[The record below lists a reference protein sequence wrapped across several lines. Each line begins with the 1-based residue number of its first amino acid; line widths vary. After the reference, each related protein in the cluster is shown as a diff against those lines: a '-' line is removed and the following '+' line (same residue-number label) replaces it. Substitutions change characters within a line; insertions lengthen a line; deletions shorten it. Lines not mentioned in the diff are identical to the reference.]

1 MEADLPGL
9 RCAARVTIGI
19 VVSPRPLARYRRL
32 SPNFPLAVDNVWLAI
47 MDGTIRAA
55 GSFLPMCA
63 SLGAMTESTVPLA
76 GTISRRVVGLAR
88 LLESIDGRL
97 ARVFVPWAIRH
108 PRHLAAF
115 MRLART
121 HERLEGVRARA
132 LADGV
137 CVPPFLILSVTSR
150 CNLRCAGCFA
160 PAAGITAGRPAAR
173 PPFGVEGWHRVVEES
188 AALGVLGFVI
198 AGGEPFLLPGITN
211 LFRDFPDRLFVVF
224 TNGTALRD
232 ADLRVLR
239 SCRNTAVMVSIEGD
253 RDLTDER
260 RGCGVF
266 ARALDSLDRLR
277 DAGVLTGLSVTIGS
291 ANIDYWSQEGN
302 IDALLARSGP
312 LALFIDQIP
321 SGESTAGVAT
331 TEEQRSRFH
340 ASIVSYRNRK
350 TGSAYLVHSP
360 IDEEA
365 LGGCLSAGRG
375 IVHVNPT
382 GDVTACPF
390 SVVATH
396 NVNSAT
402 MREAFASPLF
412 TLIRDNGPLLE
423 TANQPCAL
431 LANAAKLESLAKGL
445 GAYRT
450 GAPDATAVPSQ
461 SALAVL

>member
-1 MEADLPGL
+1 ML
-9 RCAARVTIGI
+9 
-19 VVSPRPLARYRRL
+19 
-32 SPNFPLAVDNVWLAI
+32 
-47 MDGTIRAA
+47 
-55 GSFLPMCA
+55 
-63 SLGAMTESTVPLA
+63 ESTV
-76 GTISRRVVGLAR
+76 SRSDSLSSRVLGLAR
-88 LLESIDGRL
+88 LLETIDARL
-97 ARVFVPWAIRH
+97 ARVFVPWAMRH
-108 PRHLAAF
+108 PRHMAAF
-115 MRLART
+115 IRLART

-160 PAAGITAGRPAAR
+160 AAAGITAGQPVAR
-173 PPFGVEGWHRVVEES
+173 PPLGVDGWHRVVEES
-188 AALGVLGFVI
+188 AALGVMGFVI

-211 LFRDFPDRLFVVF
+211 LFRDFSDRLFVVF

-232 ADLRVLR
+232 ADLRVLK

-253 RDLTDER
+253 RDLTDGR

-266 ARALDSLDRLR
+266 ERALDSLDRLR

-291 ANIDYWSQEGN
+291 ANIDYWSQERN
-302 IDALLARSGP
+302 LEALLARSGP

-321 SGESTAGVAT
+321 SGESAAQVAT
-331 TEEQRSRFH
+331 TEEQRARFH
-340 ASIVSYRNRK
+340 ASIVGYRNRK
-350 TGSAYLVHSP
+350 AGGAYLVHSP

-396 NVNSAT
+396 NVNTAT
-402 MREAFASPLF
+402 MHDALAGPLF
-412 TLIRDNGPLLE
+412 KLIRDNGPLFE
-423 TANQPCAL
+423 TPDQPCAL
-431 LANAAKLESLAKGL
+431 LANAGKLENMAKGL

-450 GAPDATAVPSQ
+450 GAHDAAAARGQ
-461 SALAVL
+461 GGLAVL